1 MNTTTD
7 RPTTKSPVALAR
19 AALTV
24 AAEALPAYSSK
35 YSRKDFTQHQLFAM
49 LAVRR
54 ALKLDYRA
62 LEVLLREW
70 AELRETLGLR
80 KVPDHSTIQK
90 AARRLMET
98 KAPVLSWFG
107 GRKNFRTRH
116 DRGHKHDHGHAA

>member
-1 MNTTTD
+1 MNTRND
-7 RPTTKSPVALAR
+7 RPTTKSPVELAR

-24 AAEALPAYSSK
+24 AGEALPAYSSK
-35 YSRKDFTQHQLFAM
+35 FSRKDFTQHQLFAM

-54 ALKLDYRA
+54 FLKLDYRG

-70 AELRETLGLR
+70 AELREVLGLR

-90 AARRLMET
+90 AAARLTAT

-107 GRKNFRTRH
+107 GPRSPRRS
-116 DRGHKHDHGHAA
+116 AA

>member
-1 MNTTTD
+1 MNTTTV

-24 AAEALPAYSSK
+24 AAETLPTYSSK

-49 LAVRR
+49 LAIRR
-54 ALKLDYRA
+54 FLKLDYRG

-70 AELRETLGLR
+70 AELRAVLGLR

-90 AARRLMET
+90 AARRLLAT
-98 KAPVLSWFG
+98 DAPVLNWFG
-107 GRKNFRTRH
+107 SPGSPRRV
-116 DRGHKHDHGHAA
+116 A

>member
-1 MNTTTD
+1 MTTTIE

-24 AAEALPAYSSK
+24 AGETLPAYSSK
-35 YSRKDFTQHQLFAM
+35 FSRKDFTQHQLFAM

-54 ALKLDYRA
+54 FLKLDYRG

-70 AELRETLGLR
+70 SELREVLGLH

-90 AARRLMET
+90 AARRLMAT
-98 KAPVLSWFG
+98 DAPVLSWFG
-107 GRKNFRTRH
+107 ARRSR
-116 DRGHKHDHGHAA
+116 RGVA

>member
-1 MNTTTD
+1 MNITHD

-19 AALTV
+19 AALEV

-35 YSRKDFTQHQLFAM
+35 FSRKDFTQQQLFAM

-54 ALKLDYRA
+54 SLKLDYRG

-70 AELRETLGLR
+70 AELREAMGLK

-90 AARRLMET
+90 AACRLT
-98 KAPVLSWFG
+98 ATGAPILSWLG
-107 GRKNFRTRH
+107 GPTAPRPRR
-116 DRGHKHDHGHAA
+116 AA

>member
-1 MNTTTD
+1 MNNTLD

-19 AALTV
+19 AALEV

-35 YSRKDFTQHQLFAM
+35 FSRKDFTQHQLFAM

-54 ALKLDYRA
+54 FLKLDYRG

-70 AELRETLGLR
+70 SELREAMGLR

-90 AARRLMET
+90 AARRLLET
-98 KAPVLSWFG
+98 RPPALAWL
-107 GRKNFRTRH
+107 
-116 DRGHKHDHGHAA
+116 AAVKSPHPRRVA

>member
-1 MNTTTD
+1 MNTITP

-19 AALTV
+19 AALEV
-24 AAEALPAYSSK
+24 AGESLPAYSSK

-54 ALKLDYRA
+54 ALKLDYRG
-62 LEVLLREW
+62 LEVLLRDW

-90 AARRLMET
+90 AAARLIAT
-98 KAPVLSWFG
+98 KAPILSWL
-107 GRKNFRTRH
+107 GRSRIPRPQ
-116 DRGHKHDHGHAA
+116 HAA